1 MTIQSQ
7 RTADLFTVHLVGKTS
22 PTAPLVATMTIN
34 RKPVRLEVDT
44 GASVSLVSENTFRRL
59 WKRKEA
65 PGLKQ
70 PRIRLRTYSGKQL
83 TVLGEAYVQV
93 RYEQQV
99 ATVPLIVVQGE
110 GNLLGRNWMQK
121 FKLNWRH
128 ILGEGQINSM
138 EVESTASTELN
149 LRAKFKEVFEEEMG
163 LLQGTEASLSV
174 EPTSKPRFFKPRPV
188 PYAYREKVEQE
199 LRRLEHDGIIQP
211 VRFSEWAA
219 PIVPVLKANGS
230 MRICGDYRL
239 TVNQAALKESYPL
252 PRIEDLLSNLAGG
265 DTFTKL
271 DLSNAY
277 QQVALNEESRKY
289 VVINTHLELF
299 QYNRLPFGVASAPA
313 IFQRIMDSLL
323 QGIPNVVVYLDDIL
337 VTGKTLKEHRQNLET
352 VLTRLSQAGLRL
364 KSSKCTFF
372 KPEVQYLGHRN

>member
-1 MTIQSQ
+1 
-7 RTADLFTVHLVGKTS
+7 
-22 PTAPLVATMTIN
+22 
-34 RKPVRLEVDT
+34 
-44 GASVSLVSENTFRRL
+44 
-59 WKRKEA
+59 
-65 PGLKQ
+65 
-70 PRIRLRTYSGKQL
+70 
-83 TVLGEAYVQV
+83 
-93 RYEQQV
+93 
-99 ATVPLIVVQGE
+99 
-110 GNLLGRNWMQK
+110 MQK

-149 LRAKFKEVFEEEMG
+149 LRAKFKEVFEEETG

-174 EPTSKPRFFKPRPV
+174 EPTSRPRFFKPRPV

-199 LRRLEHDGIIQP
+199 LRRLEHDNIIQP

-239 TVNQAALKESYPL
+239 TVNQAAQKESYPL

-277 QQVALNEESRKY
+277 QQVALDEESRKY
-289 VVINTHLELF
+289 VVINTRLGLF

-372 KPEVQYLGHRN
+372 KPEVQ